1 MRSQLAEFNVL
12 TLTEPWAS
20 LVVDGQ
26 KRFETRYWPT
36 RYRGLLLIQ
45 AAKGFPTG
53 ARALCYEEPFK
64 SALLARSDLD
74 QFRRDMLFYDPVEFL
89 SKTLGRILGA
99 VDFLDTERTEKVA
112 QLLEA
117 LENHQADQELEFG
130 DYSAGRWAFRFEN
143 PRRFREPV
151 PVRGA
156 LGIWGLTDPIVVDQV
171 KNQLTLEATV

>member
-1 MRSQLAEFNVL
+1 
-12 TLTEPWAS
+12 
-20 LVVDGQ
+20 
-26 KRFETRYWPT
+26 
-36 RYRGLLLIQ
+36 
-45 AAKGFPTG
+45 
-53 ARALCYEEPFK
+53 
-64 SALLARSDLD
+64 
-74 QFRRDMLFYDPVEFL
+74 MLFYDPVEFL
-89 SKTLGRILGA
+89 SKTLGRILGV
-99 VDFLDTERTEKVA
+99 VDFVDTERTEKVA
-112 QLLEA
+112 QLLES